1 MPFLLAAIVVSHKAG
16 FQEFTPK
23 FVCSSEVQALMQ
35 RIRMEFDPAI
45 EAKGYDK
52 MRSRVEVMLTNGRKL
67 VREADERYRGGPD
80 NPLSDDELVEKFT
93 DCTQSM
99 LNQAVREEVIEAVFG
114 LERLTDIRRLIDL
127 VATT

>member
-1 MPFLLAAIVVSHKAG
+1 
-16 FQEFTPK
+16 
-23 FVCSSEVQALMQ
+23 MQ
-35 RIRMEFDPAI
+35 RIRMDFDPAI

-52 MRSRVEVMLTNGRKL
+52 MRSRLEVMLTNGRKL

-80 NPLSDDELVEKFT
+80 NPLSDEEIVKKLAEQGIQLSDDELVEKFT

-99 LNQAVREEVIEAVFG
+99 LNQAAREKIIEAVFG
-114 LERLTDIRRLIDL
+114 LEKLTDIRRLIDL